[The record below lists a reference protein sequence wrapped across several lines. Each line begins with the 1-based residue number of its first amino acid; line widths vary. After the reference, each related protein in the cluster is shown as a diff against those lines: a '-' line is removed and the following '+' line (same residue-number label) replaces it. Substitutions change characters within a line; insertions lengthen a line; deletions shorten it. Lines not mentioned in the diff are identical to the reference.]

1 MLGRTR
7 LKTFGDAR
15 VEIKAFLCGYLAKWI
30 LDIEDFPTNL
40 ACSENFILCPG
51 QSWTELRLTLKTGFQ
66 FDSSLFQ
73 SH

>member
-30 LDIEDFPTNL
+30 LDIEDLPINKL
-40 ACSENFILCPG
+40 AARILLYVQDNPG
-51 QSWTELRLTLKTGFQ
+51 QNC
-66 FDSSLFQ
+66 D
-73 SH
+73 